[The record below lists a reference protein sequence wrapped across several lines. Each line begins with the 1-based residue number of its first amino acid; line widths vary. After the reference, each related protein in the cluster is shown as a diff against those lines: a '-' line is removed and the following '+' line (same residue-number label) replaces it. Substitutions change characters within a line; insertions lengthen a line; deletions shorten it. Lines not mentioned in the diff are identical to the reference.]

1 MEPFKAILPNGL
13 RILVQP
19 MEHTGT
25 ASAVLL
31 VGAGSR
37 HEREEE
43 AGAFH
48 FIEHLC
54 FKGTRRYPT
63 PRHLSEAVERVG
75 GLINA
80 GTDREVTSFW
90 CKVPYPHLETALDV
104 LAEMVREPLFLPEEV
119 ERERQVVLEE
129 LALSNDYPDHRVS
142 LLVDRLLWP
151 DHPLG
156 RDVGGV
162 PETVRS
168 LPRDALLSLKEVQY
182 RPNNA
187 VVSVAGRVDP
197 ERVVEMVAR
206 RLGDWE
212 PGTPRPWAPAPPALP
227 GPRVGV
233 ERRRTEEAHIA
244 LGVPGLSARDPGRYA
259 QDLLNTVLGEGMS
272 SRLFL
277 EVRERQG
284 LAYEVHSTSDH
295 FADCGALVIYAG
307 VDPRRAERAVLS
319 ILGELERVARD
330 LSPEELEKAREMV
343 RGRLLM
349 RMEDTRAVAFWWG
362 AQELLLGEHRSVEE
376 VLERVARVGLEECR
390 DLARRLFRP
399 EALRLAVVGPFRSAA
414 RFERLVDGRLTP

>member
-1 MEPFKAILPNGL
+1 MHPLKAVLPNGL
-13 RILVQP
+13 RVLVQR

-25 ASAVLL
+25 ATAVLL

-37 HEREEE
+37 YEREEE

-75 GLINA
+75 GVFNA
-80 GTDREVTSFW
+80 STDREVTAFW

-104 LAEMVREPLFLPEEV
+104 LAEMVLHPLFDPEEV
-119 ERERQVVLEE
+119 EKERQVVLEE
-129 LALSNDYPDHRVS
+129 LALSHDYPDHRVA
-142 LLVDRLLWP
+142 LLMDRLLWP
-151 DHPLG
+151 GHPLG
-156 RDVGGV
+156 RDVGGT
-162 PETVRS
+162 PETVRA
-168 LPRDALLSLKEVQY
+168 LPRETLLALKEAQY

-187 VVSVAGRVDP
+187 VVSIAGRVDP
-197 ERVVEMVAR
+197 EAVVEMVRR
-206 RLGDWE
+206 RLGEWE
-212 PGTPRPWAPAPPALP
+212 PAPPRPWAPAPPPTP
-227 GPRVGV
+227 GPRVGL

-244 LGVPGLSARDPGRYA
+244 LGVPGLSVQDPDRYA

-295 FADCGALVIYAG
+295 FADCGALVVYAG
-307 VDPRRAERAVLS
+307 VDPRRADRAVATL
-319 ILGELERVARD
+319 LRELERLADD
-330 LSPEELEKAREMV
+330 LTPEELEKAREMV

-362 AQELLLGEHRSVEE
+362 AQELLLGETRTVEE
-376 VLERVARVGLEECR
+376 VLEQVSRVDPEACR
-390 DLARRLFRP
+390 RLARRLFRP
-399 EALRLAVVGPFRSAA
+399 ESLRLAVVGPFRSPT
-414 RFERLVDGRLTP
+414 RFERLLDGHPI